1 MNVQV
6 LSDQV
11 LLNHYLSGDRS
22 AISQLIERHSRRVK
36 DYIHMMVKD
45 RDVADDIF
53 QETFIKA
60 VRVIDEGRYTDNGKF
75 LSWILRIAHNQVI
88 DHFRAQRQNKSV
100 SESEAG
106 YDVLGTLKLAE
117 RTVEDAMVC
126 EQIERDVRA
135 LGRTAARRT
144 ARSGDDALFLGSEFQ
159 GYSRADQREY
169 QHRAGAHALCAHQ
182 PAENDQR
189 KKSDS
194 ELTLHNNPRPAALYE
209 QSKLMTGP
217 MEDIDKNEVSDNG
230 ISEDEDLMMR
240 EVIQGDADLCYL
252 HHYLSEVFRNGDN
265 F

>member
-75 LSWILRIAHNQVI
+75 LSWILRIAHNPVI

-135 LGRTAARRT
+135 LVELLPA
-144 ARSGDDALFLGSEFQ
+144 E
-159 GYSRADQREY
+159 QRE
-169 QHRAGAHALCAHQ
+169 
-182 PAENDQR
+182 
-189 KKSDS
+189 
-194 ELTLHNNPRPAALYE
+194 
-209 QSKLMTGP
+209 
-217 MEDIDKNEVSDNG
+217 VV
-230 ISEDEDLMMR
+230 MMR
-240 EVIQGDADLCYL
+240 YFSG
-252 HHYLSEVFRNGDN
+252 LSFKDIAEQTNVSINTALGRMRYALINLRRMIKEKN
-265 F
+265 LILS